1 MHADR
6 WPMKELAPD
15 VPTATDDDAVGY
27 IRGGGVQLDARRVVR
42 VVVAVCLI
50 GLAALVVVLSL
61 AAVHE
66 NSRHSTL
73 QRRGVQVDVTVTGCL
88 GLASGTGVT
97 VYAYTCRGTFVLD
110 GRSYNDV
117 IGGLSDAHTAGQTL
131 RGVADPRSPN
141 TLSSAA
147 AVARTQSPWKAFV
160 APAIV
165 LLLLVSSGAVIA
177 WRYRRP
183 QRTARNP

>member
-1 MHADR
+1 MTEPASG
-6 WPMKELAPD
+6 
-15 VPTATDDDAVGY
+15 VPTATPDDAVGY

-42 VVVAVCLI
+42 VAVTLCLI
-50 GLAALVVVLSL
+50 GLAVLVVVLSL

-66 NSRHSTL
+66 NARSSTL
-73 QRRGVQVDVTVTGCL
+73 LRRGVPVEVTVTGCI
-88 GLASGTGVT
+88 GLASGTGIT

-117 IGGLSDAHTAGQTL
+117 IGGLSDAHTAGDKV
-131 RGVADPRSPN
+131 RGVTDPRSPN

-147 AVARTQSPWKAFV
+147 AVARTQTPWRAFI

-165 LLLLVSSGAVIA
+165 LLLLVVSAALIA
-177 WRYRRP
+177 WRYRRT
-183 QRTARNP
+183 QRSAKGG